1 MNMRLGGPY
10 ARLID
15 ELIRERT
22 GIVAGHHQNDVER
35 RVIGRAMQRAGVSDE
50 AVFLALLQRDSK
62 TFDELIADLTVPE
75 TYFFR
80 DPPHYELLRREVLPA
95 IVHQRGPQDAIE
107 VWSAGC
113 ASGEEPY
120 SLAMLLE
127 QELLG
132 DRAHVLGSDVSVRVL
147 ARARRGVY
155 SAWSLRATNEEQVK
169 RYFEQT
175 GREYRLTTRIRKQV
189 RFVQHSL
196 STDVYPRPNSRPSG
210 FDLILCRNVLIYFDP
225 AATEQVGQKLARAL
239 KDDGWLM
246 LGPSDPVLEIEEW
259 CDRVATPCGLL
270 YRRRRQ
276 APASLPQP
284 RHWKPRVQPPH
295 SAPRVLACSE
305 PPAPRTEVP
314 SRAPAPAAPAAD
326 PMLAVRQ
333 LNEEYGAAVAAA
345 GCSDL
350 LAQHPL
356 HAALHLVHAT
366 LLHDLGKL
374 DEAEDALRKAL
385 YLDRTLLVAQMLAAT
400 LAEQRADHDGAARQY
415 ESLAREADAR
425 PADEPVPHGDG
436 LSHGAL
442 ASVARQ
448 RVRALQRG
456 RA

>member
-1 MNMRLGGPY
+1 MKRIGGTY

-22 GIVAGHHQNDVER
+22 GIVAGHHQNDAEQ
-35 RVIGRAMQRAGVSDE
+35 RVMQRAMQRAGVSDE

-95 IVHQRGPQDAIE
+95 ILQKRGAHDTVE

-132 DRAHVLGSDVSVRVL
+132 DRAHVLGSDVSVRAL

-155 SAWSLRATNEEQVK
+155 GRWSLRATNDVQVK
-169 RYFEQT
+169 RYFEQA
-175 GREYRLTTRIRKQV
+175 GREYRLSARIRKQV
-189 RFVQHSL
+189 RFMQHSL
-196 STDVYPRPNSRPSG
+196 STDVYPRPHSRAFG

-225 AATEQVGQKLARAL
+225 AATDQVGQKLARAL
-239 KDDGWLM
+239 KYDGWLM
-246 LGPSDPVLEIEEW
+246 LGPSDPVLEIDEW

-270 YRRRRQ
+270 YRRRGHKPVRV
-276 APASLPQP
+276 PQP
-284 RHWKPRVQPPH
+284 RHWKPRAQHPRSLPPLPAR
-295 SAPRVLACSE
+295 SEAPT
-305 PPAPRTEVP
+305 PRTEAP
-314 SRAPAPAAPAAD
+314 SHLAPD
-326 PMLAVRQ
+326 PMLEARR
-333 LNEEYGAAVAAA
+333 LIEEQGANVAEA
-345 GCSDL
+345 GCRDL
-350 LAQHPL
+350 LARHPL
-356 HAALHLVHAT
+356 HAPLQLLHAT

-374 DEAEDALRKAL
+374 DEAEQALRKAL

-400 LAEQRADHDGAARQY
+400 LAEQRGEHEAAARQY
-415 ESLAREADAR
+415 ESLAREADAL
-425 PADEPVPHGDG
+425 PADEAVPHGDG
-436 LSHGAL
+436 LSHRAL
-442 ASVARQ
+442 AGVARQ